1 MVYISGLNL
10 ILLSFGAL
18 VLFIG
23 ISYLILKRMP
33 SAKWIL
39 LFVMI
44 LYIAIN
50 FWYYLRGSASLVT
63 LLSTIALG
71 CTLTFRTFNKARKV

>member
-33 SAKWIL
+33 STKWIL

-50 FWYYLRGSASLVT
+50 FWYYLRGSANLIT

-71 CTLTFRTFNKARKV
+71 CTLTFQTFNKARKV

>member
-23 ISYLILKRMP
+23 ISYLLLKRMP
-33 SAKWIL
+33 STKWIL
-39 LFVMI
+39 LFVMF

-50 FWYYLRGSASLVT
+50 FWYYLRGSANLAT
-63 LLSTIALG
+63 LLITIALV

>member
-18 VLFIG
+18 ILFIG
-23 ISYLILKRMP
+23 FSYLILKRMP
-33 SAKWIL
+33 STRWIL

-44 LYIAIN
+44 LYTAII
-50 FWYYLRGSASLVT
+50 FWYYLRDSANLIT
-63 LLSTIALG
+63 LLFSIAFS
-71 CTLTFRTFNKARKV
+71 CVIIFQTFYKARKV